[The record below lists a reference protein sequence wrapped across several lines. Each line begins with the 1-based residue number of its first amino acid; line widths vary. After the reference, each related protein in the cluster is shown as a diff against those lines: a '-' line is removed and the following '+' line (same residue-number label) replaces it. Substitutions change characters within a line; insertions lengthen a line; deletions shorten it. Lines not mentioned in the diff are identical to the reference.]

1 MTAVYLD
8 HAATTPLSARA
19 QQAWLEAVG
28 RLQGNPSSLHAGGRA
43 ARRMLEDAR
52 DRIGAALGADKN
64 EVLFT
69 SGATESDALG
79 VLGAARGARAEN
91 PARKRIVVSSVE
103 HDAVAEQQGAAE
115 LAGFTWDVLPVG
127 QDGKSLVDVGDPGTV
142 AVASMSLV
150 SAETGIIQPVAQLA
164 ESGVQT
170 VHTDAAQAVG
180 QIPVNFAELGVQLL
194 TVGGHKVGAPVG
206 TGVLVA
212 SRATKVVTDRAGG
225 GQERKFR
232 SGTVDV
238 AGACALAAALEEVTQ
253 NLQRRM
259 QHAQTLR
266 DALRAGLPT
275 GIRFTSDALAAP
287 GIVHLSLPTAHPE
300 VLLLM
305 MDQAGIMVSAG
316 SACHAGVTR
325 PSEILLRM
333 GRSEKEALGVL
344 RVSFGTEN
352 TVADVDA
359 FLAALPAALEAAQGM
374 DRRDK

>member
-91 PARKRIVVSSVE
+91 PARKRIVVSGVE

-275 GIRFTSDALAAP
+275 GIRFTSEALAAP